1 MPKMPSMPSAYGR
14 SASSK
19 LKRNESGGGAGLLT
33 LILLTLSLVLFTLSV
48 REGGEGVLSGV
59 RGVAQTIVSP
69 LRMAGAAITSP
80 LTGMSNIIRNLT
92 ADEET
97 LSELKEENQRLV
109 ARNVE
114 LEEAEI
120 SLQQL
125 QQLLD
130 MRSSYNLQSKA
141 ARVIA
146 GSTDSWTSTVTIDK
160 GTSAGLS
167 VGMPVVDGKGAIG
180 QIISCEATTSTV
192 RLLTDEGSS
201 VSAMIQSSRA
211 QGMLQGSPDG
221 TLHLSFIRTDQTVD
235 VGDIIVTSGLGGVFP
250 KGLPMG
256 KILNVESSPGST
268 YYSITVEPY
277 STVSNLEEV
286 LVVTSLT
293 EGQQATAEDIE
304 SADANDLSAVSGQK
318 VTNDEEQNEEDAKN
332 DERSQSA
339 SNGDEEAYEDSSSAS
354 SERERS
360 ETGNSRTS
368 GVTGNASGL
377 QVQSDQDSTSSSSER
392 SVSVTKREQNAN
404 ESAGFVS
411 LHDTSG
417 RTG

>member
-1 MPKMPSMPSAYGR
+1 
-14 SASSK
+14 
-19 LKRNESGGGAGLLT
+19 
-33 LILLTLSLVLFTLSV
+33 SV
-48 REGGEGVLSGV
+48 REAGEGMLSGM
-59 RGVAQTIVSP
+59 RSVAQTVVSP
-69 LRMAGAAITSP
+69 LRIAGAAITSP
-80 LTGMSNIIRNLT
+80 ITGLSNIFRNLT

-97 LSELKEENQRLV
+97 LSELKEENQRLL

-120 SLQQL
+120 SLKQL

-130 MRSSYNLQSKA
+130 MRSSYNLQSTA

-146 GSTDSWTSTVTIDK
+146 GSTDSWSSTVTIDK
-160 GTSAGLS
+160 GTSSGLA

-235 VGDIIVTSGLGGVFP
+235 VGDIVVTSGLGGVFP

-256 KILNVESSPGST
+256 KISNVESTPGST
-268 YYSITVEPY
+268 YYAITVEPY

-286 LVVTSLT
+286 LVITSLT
-293 EGQQATAEDIE
+293 EGQQATAEDIA
-304 SADANDLSAVSGQK
+304 SADAGDLAAASGQK
-318 VTNDEEQNEEDAKN
+318 VSADEGENTQKERDVESEDSDGL
-332 DERSQSA
+332 DEDESTSNASSLGGSYGMTSSTISGQADDADESGLQSQVDAGA
-339 SNGDEEAYEDSSSAS
+339 SGTQTSSSSSAS
-354 SERERS
+354 NTAS
-360 ETGNSRTS
+360 ETR
-368 GVTGNASGL
+368 
-377 QVQSDQDSTSSSSER
+377 DS
-392 SVSVTKREQNAN
+392 N
-404 ESAGFVS
+404 GFVS

>member
-1 MPKMPSMPSAYGR
+1 MPKMPSMPSAHGR

-19 LKRNESGGGAGLLT
+19 LKRTETSSGAGLLT
-33 LILLTLSLVLFTLSV
+33 LILVTLSLILFTLSV
-48 REGGEGVLSGV
+48 REAGEGMLSGM
-59 RGVAQTIVSP
+59 RSVAQTVVSP
-69 LRMAGAAITSP
+69 LRIAGAAITSP
-80 LTGMSNIIRNLT
+80 ITGLSNIFRNLT

-97 LSELKEENQRLV
+97 LSELKEENQRLL

-120 SLQQL
+120 SLKQL

-130 MRSSYNLQSKA
+130 MRSSYNLQSTA

-146 GSTDSWTSTVTIDK
+146 GSTDSWSSTVTIDK
-160 GTSAGLS
+160 GTSSGLA

-201 VSAMIQSSRA
+201 VSAMIQSGRA

-235 VGDIIVTSGLGGVFP
+235 VGDIVVTSGLGGVFP

-256 KILNVESSPGST
+256 KISNVESTPGST
-268 YYSITVEPY
+268 YYAITVEPY

-286 LVVTSLT
+286 LVITSLT
-293 EGQQATAEDIE
+293 EGQQATAEDIA
-304 SADANDLSAVSGQK
+304 SADAGDLAAASGQK
-318 VTNDEEQNEEDAKN
+318 VAADEGENTQKERDVEREDSDGL
-332 DERSQSA
+332 DEDESTSNASSLGGSYGMTSSTISGQADDADESGLQSQVDAGA
-339 SNGDEEAYEDSSSAS
+339 SGTQTSSSSSAS
-354 SERERS
+354 NTAS
-360 ETGNSRTS
+360 ETR
-368 GVTGNASGL
+368 
-377 QVQSDQDSTSSSSER
+377 DS
-392 SVSVTKREQNAN
+392 N
-404 ESAGFVS
+404 GFVS